1 MSGGVMRMK
10 PWNVEICDVTLRDG
24 EQTPGVSFTPE
35 EKIDIATRLDAVG
48 VEVIEAGFPI
58 VSVHEKD
65 MIRNISRLGLD
76 AKICGLTRACREDV
90 DAALDAEVDMI
101 GLFIAPSD
109 MHLKYKHKKP
119 REVVVANA
127 LEQLDYAVDHGL
139 IVRFGAED
147 ASRTSNDVLVDIY
160 TRAGEHKASYVTY
173 ADTTGCLTPLEV
185 ADIMKDIIPRTPV
198 PVAIHAHNDL
208 GCATANT
215 IIAAELGAFQLH
227 TTINGLGERAGNA
240 RLEEVLVSL
249 ALKGGITRY
258 DLREIPALS
267 EHVQEYTG
275 IHMPITKPVVGAN
288 AFAHESGI
296 HIAAILENPETYEFI
311 PPELLGLERRF
322 ILGKHTGK
330 RALIHILNTFGYHI
344 SDEQVIQVL
353 EMIKE
358 RSEDKCIIN
367 QQILKEIICRVTGED
382 VINGNIIGENSGCPG
397 RNVY

>member
-1 MSGGVMRMK
+1 MQMK
-10 PWNVEICDVTLRDG
+10 PWHVEICDVTLRDG

-35 EKIDIATRLDAVG
+35 EKKDIATRLDAIG
-48 VEVIEAGFPI
+48 IEVIEAGFPI
-58 VSVHEKD
+58 VSVHEKE
-65 MIRNISRLGLD
+65 MIREISRLGLS
-76 AKICGLTRACREDV
+76 AKICGLSRACREDV
-90 DAALDAEVDMI
+90 DASLDAEVDMI

-109 MHLKYKHKKP
+109 LHLKYKHKKP

-147 ASRTSNDVLVDIY
+147 ASRTDPDILVDIY
-160 TRAGEHKASYVTY
+160 RQAADHKASYVTY

-185 ADIMKDIIPRTPV
+185 ATVMKDIVPRTPI
-198 PVAIHAHNDL
+198 PIAIHAHNDL

-215 IIAAELGAFQLH
+215 LIAAELGAFQLH
-227 TTINGLGERAGNA
+227 TTVNGLGERAGNA

-249 ALKGGITRY
+249 VLKGGVTRY
-258 DLREIPALS
+258 DLTEIPHLS
-267 EHVQEYTG
+267 ERIQKYTG
-275 IHMPITKPVVGAN
+275 IFMPATKPVVGAN

-330 RALIHILNTFGYHI
+330 RALVHILTSFGYHI
-344 SDEQVIQVL
+344 TDEQVMQVL
-353 EMIKE
+353 EMIKD
-358 RSEDKCIIN
+358 RSEDKCGIN
-367 QQILKEIICRVTGED
+367 QRVLAEIISRVTGED
-382 VINGNIIGENSGCPG
+382 VINGDIIREDTGCPG
-397 RNVY
+397 RHIY

>member
-1 MSGGVMRMK
+1 MK

-24 EQTPGVSFTPE
+24 EQTPGVSFTAE
-35 EKIDIATRLDAVG
+35 EKKDIASRLDAIG

-58 VSVHEKD
+58 VSVHEKEMVRD
-65 MIRNISRLGLD
+65 ISRLGLD
-76 AKICGLTRACREDV
+76 AKICGLSRACREDV

-109 MHLKYKHKKP
+109 LHLKYKHKKS

-127 LEQLDYAVDHGL
+127 IEQLDYAVDHGL

-147 ASRTSNDVLVDIY
+147 ASRTSLDILVDVY
-160 TRAGEHKASYVTY
+160 TEAADHKATYVTY

-185 ADIMKDIIPRTPV
+185 ATVMKDLVPRTPI
-198 PVAIHAHNDL
+198 PIAMHAHNDL

-215 IIAAELGAFQLH
+215 LIAAELGAFQLH
-227 TTINGLGERAGNA
+227 TTVNGLGERAGNA

-249 ALKGGITRY
+249 VLKGGITRY
-258 DLREIPALS
+258 DLTEIPALS
-267 EHVQEYTG
+267 ECVQKYTR
-275 IHMPITKPVVGAN
+275 IFMPVTKPVVGGN

-296 HIAAILENPETYEFI
+296 HIAAILENPSTYEFI

-330 RALIHILNTFGYHI
+330 RALLHILNTFGYHI
-344 SDEQVIQVL
+344 PDDQVMQVL
-353 EMIKE
+353 ELIKD
-358 RSEDKCIIN
+358 RSEDKCSIN
-367 QQILKEIICRVTGED
+367 QQVLREIISQVTGED
-382 VINGNIIGENSGCPG
+382 IINGDTIGENSGCRG
-397 RNVY
+397 RHVC

>member
-1 MSGGVMRMK
+1 MK

-24 EQTPGVSFTPE
+24 EQTPGVSFTAE
-35 EKIDIATRLDAVG
+35 EKKDIATRLDAIG

-58 VSVHEKD
+58 VSVHEKEMVRD
-65 MIRNISRLGLD
+65 ISRLGLD
-76 AKICGLTRACREDV
+76 AKICGLSRACREDV

-109 MHLKYKHKKP
+109 LHLKYKHKKS

-127 LEQLDYAVDHGL
+127 IEQLDYAVDHGL

-147 ASRTSNDVLVDIY
+147 ASRTSLDILVDVY
-160 TRAGEHKASYVTY
+160 TEAADHKATYVTY

-185 ADIMKDIIPRTPV
+185 ATVMKDLVPRTPI
-198 PVAIHAHNDL
+198 PIAMHAHNDL

-215 IIAAELGAFQLH
+215 LIAAELGAFQLH
-227 TTINGLGERAGNA
+227 TTVNGLGERAGNA

-249 ALKGGITRY
+249 VLKGGITRY
-258 DLREIPALS
+258 DLTEIPALS
-267 EHVQEYTG
+267 ECVQKYTR
-275 IHMPITKPVVGAN
+275 IFMPVTKPVVGGN

-296 HIAAILENPETYEFI
+296 HIAAILENPSTYEFI

-330 RALIHILNTFGYHI
+330 RALLHILNTFGYHI
-344 SDEQVIQVL
+344 PDDQVMQVL
-353 EMIKE
+353 ELIKD
-358 RSEDKCIIN
+358 RSEDKCSIN
-367 QQILKEIICRVTGED
+367 QQVLREIISQVTGED
-382 VINGNIIGENSGCPG
+382 IINGDTIGENSGCRG
-397 RNVY
+397 RHVC

>member
-1 MSGGVMRMK
+1 MK

-24 EQTPGVSFTPE
+24 EQTPGVSFTAE
-35 EKIDIATRLDAVG
+35 EKKDIATRLDAIG

-58 VSVHEKD
+58 VSVHEKEMVRD
-65 MIRNISRLGLD
+65 ISRLGLD
-76 AKICGLTRACREDV
+76 AKICGLSRACREDV

-109 MHLKYKHKKP
+109 LHLKYKHKKS

-127 LEQLDYAVDHGL
+127 IEQLDYAVDHGL

-147 ASRTSNDVLVDIY
+147 ASRTSLDILVDVY
-160 TRAGEHKASYVTY
+160 TEAADHKATYVTY

-185 ADIMKDIIPRTPV
+185 ATVMKDLVPRTPI
-198 PVAIHAHNDL
+198 PIAMHAHNDL

-215 IIAAELGAFQLH
+215 LIAAELGAFQLH
-227 TTINGLGERAGNA
+227 TTVNGLGERAGNA

-249 ALKGGITRY
+249 VLKGGITRY
-258 DLREIPALS
+258 DLTEIPALS
-267 EHVQEYTG
+267 ECVQKYTR
-275 IHMPITKPVVGAN
+275 IFMPVTKPVVGGN

-296 HIAAILENPETYEFI
+296 HIAAILENPSTYEFI

-330 RALIHILNTFGYHI
+330 RALLHILNTFGYQI
-344 SDEQVIQVL
+344 PDDQVMQVL
-353 EMIKE
+353 ELIKD
-358 RSEDKCIIN
+358 RSEDKCSIN
-367 QQILKEIICRVTGED
+367 QQVLREIISQVTGED
-382 VINGNIIGENSGCPG
+382 IINGDTIGENSGCRG
-397 RNVY
+397 RHVC